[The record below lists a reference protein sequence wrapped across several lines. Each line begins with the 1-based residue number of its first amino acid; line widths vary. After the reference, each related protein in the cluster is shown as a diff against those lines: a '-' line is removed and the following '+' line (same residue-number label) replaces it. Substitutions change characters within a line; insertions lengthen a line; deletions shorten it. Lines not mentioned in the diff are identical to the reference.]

1 MRSSIF
7 APLSAALF
15 TALLSSLAIAQAP
28 QPVPQAPPGAPG
40 PAPQPGF
47 GPAPGQ
53 APGPGPGYPGGPPP
67 GYPPGAAPGGPA
79 PGAPPAGPAAP
90 GGEPGQFQGPYYG
103 PPGGAPPPGPAPGPP
118 GGAAGFSGSFDTSQ
132 AAAGA
137 AGATAAGGEE
147 DEQQERARSLQE
159 QNSVYGASGLL
170 RTVGAGSGAAGTFRV
185 HLLLNWFTTSSFL
198 CRDNIPC
205 RLSSG
210 TTTGA
215 DDVTHFG
222 TNVGLSVTPVDFLEA
237 YASVRSSST
246 SDDKGQPT
254 LLQVL
259 GDTMLGVKVFTPNK
273 LGQLFN
279 FGGSA
284 DLLFMNGAGGV
295 GINTSSTSFRF
306 KALSTLDFR
315 QPNDGGAPLRVHVNA
330 GYMFDNSQSLVDDVE
345 DERRRVRDLRGA
357 RITRI
362 ERFGLG
368 INRVD
373 QFSANLG
380 VEGMFPVIR
389 PFVEWGVGIPINR
402 QGYACD
408 KAAAARRGD
417 YCLAEAVFADLPS
430 ILTLGARFYPVLKG
444 FQAMAAFDIGT
455 SGHASFIEELA
466 PTPPWNLW
474 LGLGYG
480 FDAEE
485 PPPPK
490 PQIID
495 RPAPAVAVE
504 RRIRGF
510 IHETGKP
517 DPVANAIVRFEG
529 RDITGLVTN
538 NDGRFTS
545 GNVDPGNYTL
555 SIKAE
560 GYKDGQCQVV
570 VGMTAPTFGPG
581 PNMAPGAMGPGGP
594 GPMGQMPPGAM
605 GPGAMGQMPPGAG
618 PGPMGQMPP
627 QPGPMGPGGP
637 GPMGPGPTGVPGG
650 PMFFDVD
657 CALEAAPKTGSVS
670 GKTIDSAS
678 KAAIGG
684 ASIRVVDT
692 QNKEIAITSDASGA
706 FKMEGLQPG
715 TITIK
720 ADADGYMLH
729 VQTVDIRPREDSR
742 TEVTLFK
749 RPAKGDVEI
758 AGNELKI
765 KRQIHFETDSAKISL
780 DSTGLLEEIAD
791 TMLRN
796 PCLKQIEIQGHTD
809 NTGSKDHNKVLSDQ
823 RANAVR
829 EWLLQHG
836 VEPGRLLAQGYGQER
851 PISPNVTPAGKER
864 NRRVQFMIKDQ
875 DKGCGGNKGSG
886 GATAPAPAPAAPKP
900 AVDKPPPPK
909 LPF

>member
-1 MRSSIF
+1 M
-7 APLSAALF
+7 
-15 TALLSSLAIAQAP
+15 
-28 QPVPQAPPGAPG
+28 
-40 PAPQPGF
+40 
-47 GPAPGQ
+47 
-53 APGPGPGYPGGPPP
+53 Y
-67 GYPPGAAPGGPA
+67 
-79 PGAPPAGPAAP
+79 
-90 GGEPGQFQGPYYG
+90 
-103 PPGGAPPPGPAPGPP
+103 
-118 GGAAGFSGSFDTSQ
+118 
-132 AAAGA
+132 
-137 AGATAAGGEE
+137 GAT
-147 DEQQERARSLQE
+147 
-159 QNSVYGASGLL
+159 GLL

-185 HLLLNWFTTSSFL
+185 HALLNWFTASSFL
-198 CRDNIPC
+198 CRADGGAYGLC
-205 RLSSG
+205 RLANG
-210 TTTGA
+210 NTANT
-215 DDVTHFG
+215 DDVTQFG
-222 TNVGLSVTPVDFLEA
+222 TNVGLSVTPLEFLEA
-237 YASVRSSST
+237 YATIRSSST

-259 GDTMLGVKVFTPNK
+259 GDTALGVKAFTPNK
-273 LGQLFN
+273 IGQLFN

-295 GINTSSTSFRF
+295 GINTASTSFRF

-315 QPNDGGAPLRVHVNA
+315 QPNDGGLPARLHLNL
-330 GYMFDNSQSLVDDVE
+330 GYIFDNSQSLVDDVE
-345 DERRRVRDLRGA
+345 DDRRRVRDQRGA

-362 ERFGLG
+362 ERFGLA

-373 QFSANLG
+373 QFLTNIG
-380 VEGMFPVIR
+380 VEAMFPVIR
-389 PFVEWGVGIPINR
+389 PFVEWGVSVPVNR
-402 QGYACD
+402 QGYECD
-408 KAAAARRGD
+408 PAGARRRGD
-417 YCLAEAVFADLPS
+417 RCLADAKFVDLPS
-430 ILTLGARFYPVLKG
+430 ILTLGARVYPGLKG

-455 SGHASFIEELA
+455 SGYASFLEEVA

-480 FDAEE
+480 FDVEE

-490 PQIID
+490 PQIIE
-495 RPAPAVAVE
+495 RPAPAVTVE

-510 IHETGKP
+510 VHETGKP
-517 DPVANAIVRFEG
+517 DAVANAIVRFEG
-529 RDITGLVTN
+529 RDMTGLVTN

-555 SIKAE
+555 SLHAD

-618 PGPMGQMPP
+618 PGPMG
-627 QPGPMGPGGP
+627 PGA
-637 GPMGPGPTGVPGG
+637 PMGPGPVGAPGGPPGG

-657 CALEAAPKTGSVS
+657 CALEAAPKTGSIS
-670 GKTIDSAS
+670 GKTIDSDS
-678 KAAIGG
+678 KAAIGS

-692 QNKEIAITSDASGA
+692 QNKEIAITSDAAGA

-715 TITIK
+715 TVTIK

-729 VQTVDIRPREDSR
+729 VQTVEVRAREDSK
-742 TEVTLFK
+742 TDVTLFK
-749 RPAKGDVEI
+749 RPKKGDVEI
-758 AGNELKI
+758 AGNEIKI

-791 TMLRN
+791 TMIRN
-796 PCLKQIEIQGHTD
+796 PCLKQVEIQGHTD

-836 VEPGRLLAQGYGQER
+836 IEPGRLVAQGYGQER

-875 DKGCGGNKGSG
+875 DKGCGGNKAAG
-886 GATAPAPAPAAPKP
+886 GPAPGPAPAPAAPKP
-900 AVDKPPPPK
+900 AVEKPQAPK

>member
-1 MRSSIF
+1 
-7 APLSAALF
+7 
-15 TALLSSLAIAQAP
+15 
-28 QPVPQAPPGAPG
+28 V
-40 PAPQPGF
+40 
-47 GPAPGQ
+47 
-53 APGPGPGYPGGPPP
+53 
-67 GYPPGAAPGGPA
+67 
-79 PGAPPAGPAAP
+79 
-90 GGEPGQFQGPYYG
+90 
-103 PPGGAPPPGPAPGPP
+103 
-118 GGAAGFSGSFDTSQ
+118 GFSGSFDTSQ

-137 AGATAAGGEE
+137 AGAAAVPGEE
-147 DEQQERARSLQE
+147 DEQAERARSLQE
-159 QNSVYGASGLL
+159 QDSIYGATGLL

-185 HLLLNWFTTSSFL
+185 HLMLNWFTADSFL
-198 CRDNIPC
+198 CRSDNRTYGLC
-205 RLSSG
+205 RLSNGS
-210 TTTGA
+210 TA
-215 DDVTHFG
+215 NSDSVTHFG

-237 YASVRSSST
+237 YATVRSSST

-259 GDTMLGVKVFTPNK
+259 GDTTLGVKAFTPNK

-295 GINTSSTSFRF
+295 GINTASTSFRF
-306 KALSTLDFR
+306 KALSTVDLR
-315 QPNDGGAPLRVHVNA
+315 QPNDGGAPLRIHLNL
-330 GYMFDNSQSLVDDVE
+330 GYLFDNSASLVEDVE
-345 DERRRVRDLRGA
+345 NDRRRVRDLRGA

-373 QFSANLG
+373 QFQSSLG
-380 VEGMFPVIR
+380 VEGMFPVVR
-389 PFVEWGVGIPINR
+389 PFVEWGIGVPINR
-402 QGYACD
+402 QSYACD
-408 KAAAARRGD
+408 PAAAGRRGD
-417 YCLAEAVFADLPS
+417 YCLANAVFSDLPS
-430 ILTLGARFYPVLKG
+430 ILTLGLRFYPVLKG
-444 FQAMAAFDIGT
+444 FQAMAAFDIAT
-455 SGHASFIEELA
+455 SGYASFIEELA

-480 FDAEE
+480 FDAQE
-485 PPPPK
+485 PPPPQ
-490 PQIID
+490 PQIIE
-495 RPAPAVAVE
+495 RAAPAVTVE

-510 IHETGKP
+510 IHEKDKQDAVP
-517 DPVANAIVRFEG
+517 NAIIRFEG
-529 RDITGLVTN
+529 RDMTGLVTN

-555 SIKAE
+555 SIHAD

-570 VGMTAPTFGPG
+570 VGMSAPTFGPG

-594 GPMGQMPPGAM
+594 GAMGQMPPGAM

-618 PGPMGQMPP
+618 PMG
-627 QPGPMGPGGP
+627 PGPMGPGGP
-637 GPMGPGPTGVPGG
+637 GPMGPGPMAGPGGPPGG

-657 CALEAAPKTGSVS
+657 CVLEAAPKTGSIS
-670 GKTIDSAS
+670 GKTIDSDS

-692 QNKEIAITSDASGA
+692 QNKEIAITSDAAGA

-715 TITIK
+715 TVTIK

-729 VQTVDIRPREDSR
+729 VQTVDVRAREDSR
-742 TEVTLFK
+742 TDVTLFK
-749 RPAKGDVEI
+749 RPKKGDVEI

-791 TMLRN
+791 ALIRN

-809 NTGSKDHNKVLSDQ
+809 NTGAKEHNKVLSDQ

-836 VEPGRLLAQGYGQER
+836 IEPGRLVAQGYGQER

-875 DKGCGGNKGSG
+875 DKGCGGNKGAG
-886 GATAPAPAPAAPKP
+886 GPAPGPAAPAAPAAPKP
-900 AVDKPPPPK
+900 AVEKPQAPK